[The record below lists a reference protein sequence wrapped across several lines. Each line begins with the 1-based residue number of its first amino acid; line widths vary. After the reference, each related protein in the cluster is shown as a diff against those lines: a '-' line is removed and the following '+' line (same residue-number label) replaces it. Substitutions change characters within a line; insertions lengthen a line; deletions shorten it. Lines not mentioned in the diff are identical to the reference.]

1 MTFEKVEDILE
12 FAIQKERDAQ
22 QFYLDASRKE
32 RMKGVREMLV
42 EFAEQEKKHEQML
55 TGFKEK
61 GVVEGLEGYDFKWI
75 KDIKRSDFVVDME
88 YKKGMSYSEIL
99 MLAAKNEEK
108 ALALYNKMLKEV
120 NTPEGQ
126 NLFKM
131 LCQEEAKHKL
141 ALESKYDDY
150 MAEMGD

>member
-1 MTFEKVEDILE
+1 MSFENIDEILD

-22 QFYLDASRKE
+22 AFYLDASQKE

-55 TGFKEK
+55 LKYKQTGI
-61 GVVEGLEGYDFKWI
+61 VEGLQNYDYKWI
-75 KDIKRSDFVVDME
+75 KDIKRSDFVVPME

-99 MLAAKNEEK
+99 MLAAKNEEN
-108 ALALYNKMLKEV
+108 ALKLYNLLLREAK
-120 NTPEGQ
+120 TADSQ